1 MRVAVTIQHPAH
13 VHFFRNAIAELTASG
28 HHVRVFARRKE
39 IAIDLLDAYDIAH
52 EVLADSATSLPSL
65 AVTQATYEARL
76 LVRARRFRPD
86 VITAIG
92 GVAAAHVARLVGAR
106 SVIFYDTEHA
116 TLSNAL
122 AFPFAHRV
130 CTPEC
135 YRGSIAGNHVRYPG
149 YHELAYLHPDRFTP
163 DPSVLDEVGVETD
176 GQGTPKRTLAV
187 VRLIAWNAAHDV
199 GEAESG
205 LTDIHDV
212 VSRLEATGAHVLVT
226 SEASL
231 PADLAERRV
240 SVAPHRMHD
249 LLAHADV
256 FVGESGTMAAEAA
269 VLGTPAVY
277 VSSRGLGYLDEL
289 ERIYGLVANF
299 DGPDRHERALER
311 VVSIL
316 ESENQTE
323 WAVRRALLFED
334 KVDTTD
340 VIVGEITA
348 EGTGEPSR
356 LRTATPSGD

>member
-1 MRVAVTIQHPAH
+1 
-13 VHFFRNAIAELTASG
+13 
-28 HHVRVFARRKE
+28 
-39 IAIDLLDAYDIAH
+39 
-52 EVLADSATSLPSL
+52 
-65 AVTQATYEARL
+65 
-76 LVRARRFRPD
+76 
-86 VITAIG
+86 
-92 GVAAAHVARLVGAR
+92 
-106 SVIFYDTEHA
+106 
-116 TLSNAL
+116 
-122 AFPFAHRV
+122 
-130 CTPEC
+130 
-135 YRGSIAGNHVRYPG
+135 
-149 YHELAYLHPDRFTP
+149 
-163 DPSVLDEVGVETD
+163 
-176 GQGTPKRTLAV
+176 
-187 VRLIAWNAAHDV
+187 
-199 GEAESG
+199 
-205 LTDIHDV
+205 
-212 VSRLEATGAHVLVT
+212 VLVT